1 MNVTFNTWRFS
12 MNKTTSTLPTI
23 EQMTS
28 MYLFGQLEK
37 PNNLVDENLIRPKDL
52 TVDYPVKASVAWAT
66 LLPTRLM

>member
-1 MNVTFNTWRFS
+1 

-52 TVDYPVKASVAWAT
+52 KVDYPIKVNINEYMAEGAGSKVGWAT
-66 LLPTRLM
+66 CCPRV